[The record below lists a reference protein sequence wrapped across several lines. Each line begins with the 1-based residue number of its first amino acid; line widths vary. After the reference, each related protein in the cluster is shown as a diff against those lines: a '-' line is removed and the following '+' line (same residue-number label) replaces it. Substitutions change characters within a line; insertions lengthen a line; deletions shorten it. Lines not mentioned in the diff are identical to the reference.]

1 MNHIVPI
8 ASRYEDILLDKVWK
22 MSQLGME
29 SKSDTDLI
37 KLIQRR
43 TALIQQLVDEMIEAR
58 KKANIIENT
67 RTKAITYHDT
77 VAIYF
82 DKIRTEVDK
91 LEEVVDDQI
100 WTLPKYREIL
110 FVK

>member
-1 MNHIVPI
+1 
-8 ASRYEDILLDKVWK
+8 
-22 MSQLGME
+22 MSQLGMK
-29 SKSDTDLI
+29 SKSDTELI

-58 KKANIIENT
+58 KKANVIENT
-67 RTKAITYHDT
+67 RTKAIAYHDT

>member
-1 MNHIVPI
+1 MKQI
-8 ASRYEDILLDKVWK
+8 
-22 MSQLGME
+22 GME

-37 KLIQRR
+37 RNIQKR
-43 TALIQQLVDEMIEAR
+43 TSTIQMLVNEMIEAR
-58 KKANIIENT
+58 KVANVIENT
-67 RTKAITYHDT
+67 RTKAISYHDT
-77 VAIYF
+77 VAVYF
-82 DKIRTEVDK
+82 DKIRTEIDK